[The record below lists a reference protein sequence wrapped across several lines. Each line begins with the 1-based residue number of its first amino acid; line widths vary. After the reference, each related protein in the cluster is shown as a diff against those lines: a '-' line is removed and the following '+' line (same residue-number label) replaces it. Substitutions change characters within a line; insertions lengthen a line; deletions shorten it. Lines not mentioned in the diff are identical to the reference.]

1 MKQEFTIQE
10 VAEITSLS
18 VHTLRYYERIGLVDP
33 VSRSTNGYRRYSP
46 TDIAWVEFLN
56 RLRATGMPIHQMQR
70 FASLR
75 RQGNS
80 SIRER
85 RTLLEGHKDEVNK
98 RLLELEHNLEAI
110 EEKIFHYKQL
120 EVKNEPEK

>member
-1 MKQEFTIQE
+1 M
-10 VAEITSLS
+10 
-18 VHTLRYYERIGLVDP
+18 
-33 VSRSTNGYRRYSP
+33 
-46 TDIAWVEFLN
+46 EFLN

-120 EVKNEPEK
+120 EVKNEPDK